1 METMITVARAWTL
14 IKEHVMTLATVKVNL
29 KEAGGLVLAQD
40 IIASKDVPSFSQS
53 NMDGYTFCFNENNQ
67 PYTIVGEVA
76 AGASQIK
83 AIEKGTAVRIFTG
96 ALVPEGADTVLM
108 QEKAKIDGVVLTVLD
123 EKIKKGDHVRAIGS
137 EIKKGERALTKGMI
151 LKPAAIG
158 FIAGMG
164 IEKVMVYP
172 APRIGILVTGNELQT
187 VGSDLK
193 EGQVYESNSYTLM
206 AALEALNIKE
216 IKVKQVKDDLVQITN
231 ELNSLIKE
239 TDIVL
244 MTGGVSVGDYD
255 FTLMAFDN
263 CQVKTVFHK
272 IKQKPGKPLLF
283 GLKAE
288 KIIFGLPGNPSS
300 VLTCFYEYVLPAI
313 EKLTYQTVSL
323 KAIQA
328 PIAHTF
334 KKLQGLTHFAKAM
347 YDGENV
353 TLLTGQESYKLASY
367 AVANCLGI
375 LPEEAEEI
383 TKGTILHIH
392 LLP

>member
-14 IKEHVMTLATVKVNL
+14 IKEHVMTLAAVKVNL

-67 PYTIVGEVA
+67 RYTIVGEVA

-367 AVANCLGI
+367 AVANCLAI
-375 LPEEAEEI
+375 LPEEVEEI
-383 TKGTILHIH
+383 TKGTIIHIH

>member
-14 IKEHVMTLATVKVNL
+14 IKEHVMTLAAVKVNL

-353 TLLTGQESYKLASY
+353 TLLTGQESYKFASY
-367 AVANCLGI
+367 AVANCLAI
-375 LPEEAEEI
+375 LPEEVEEI
-383 TKGTILHIH
+383 TKGTIIHIH

>member
-1 METMITVARAWTL
+1 METMITVARAWSL
-14 IKEHVMTLATVKVNL
+14 IKEHVMPLTAVKVNL

-40 IIASKDVPSFSQS
+40 IIASQDIPSFPQS
-53 NMDGYTFCFNENNQ
+53 NMDGYAFCFNENNNQ
-67 PYTIVGEVA
+67 YTIIGEVA
-76 AGASQIK
+76 AGASRIK
-83 AIEKGTAVRIFTG
+83 ALEKGTAVRIFTG

-108 QEKAKIDGVVLTVLD
+108 QEKAKIDGTVLYVLD
-123 EKIKKGDHVRAIGS
+123 EKIKQGDHVRAIGS
-137 EIKKGERALTKGMI
+137 EIKKGERALAKGMI

-158 FIAGMG
+158 FLAGMG
-164 IEKVMVYP
+164 IDEIMVYP
-172 APRIGILVTGNELQT
+172 TPKIGILVTGNELQAP
-187 VGSDLK
+187 GSELK
-193 EGQVYESNSYTLM
+193 IGQVYESNSYTLM

-216 IKVKQVKDDLVQITN
+216 IKVKQVKDDLVQIAN

-239 TDIVL
+239 IDIVL

-255 FTLMAFDN
+255 FTLKAFEH

-283 GLKAE
+283 GTKE
-288 KIIFGLPGNPSS
+288 NKIIFGLPGNPSS

-313 EKLTYQTVSL
+313 EKLTYQNVSL

-328 PIAHTF
+328 PNANAF
-334 KKLQGLTHFAKAM
+334 KKAQGLTHFAKAF
-347 YDGENV
+347 YDGTKV

-367 AVANCLGI
+367 AVANCLAI

-383 TKGTILHIH
+383 AAGTILNIH

>member
-14 IKEHVMTLATVKVNL
+14 IKEHVMTLAAVKVNL

-187 VGSDLK
+187 GGSDLK

-367 AVANCLGI
+367 AVANCLAI
-375 LPEEAEEI
+375 LPEEVEEI
-383 TKGTILHIH
+383 TKGTIIHIH

>member
-14 IKEHVMTLATVKVNL
+14 IKEHVMTLAAVKVNL

-40 IIASKDVPSFSQS
+40 IIASKDVPSFPQS

-123 EKIKKGDHVRAIGS
+123 EKIKKG
-137 EIKKGERALTKGMI
+137 ERPLTKGMI

-239 TDIVL
+239 NDIVL

-334 KKLQGLTHFAKAM
+334 KKLQGLTHFTKAM

-367 AVANCLGI
+367 AVANCLAI
-375 LPEEAEEI
+375 LPEEVEEI
-383 TKGTILHIH
+383 TKGTIIHIH

>member
-14 IKEHVMTLATVKVNL
+14 IKEHVMTLAAVKVNL

-367 AVANCLGI
+367 AVANCLAI
-375 LPEEAEEI
+375 LPEEVEEI
-383 TKGTILHIH
+383 TKGTIIHIH

>member
-1 METMITVARAWTL
+1 METMISVARAWSL
-14 IKEHVMTLATVKVNL
+14 IKEHVMPLAAVKINL

-40 IIASKDVPSFSQS
+40 IIASKDIPSFPQS
-53 NMDGYTFCFNENNQ
+53 NMDGYAFCFNENSHQ
-67 PYTIVGEVA
+67 YTIVGEVA

-83 AIEKGTAVRIFTG
+83 ALEKGTAVRIFTG
-96 ALVPEGADTVLM
+96 ASVPEGADTVLM
-108 QEKAKIDGVVLTVLD
+108 QEKAKIDGVALTVLD
-123 EKIKKGDHVRAIGS
+123 EKLKKGDHLRAIGS
-137 EIKKGERALTKGMI
+137 EIKKGERALAKGMI

-158 FIAGMG
+158 FLAGMG
-164 IEKVMVYP
+164 IDEIMVYP
-172 APRIGILVTGNELQT
+172 TPKIGILVTGNELET

-206 AALEALNIKE
+206 AALEVLNIKE
-216 IKVKQVKDDLVQITN
+216 IKVKQVKDDLVQIAN

-255 FTLMAFDN
+255 FTLKAFEY

-313 EKLTYQTVSL
+313 EKLTYQNVSL

-328 PIAHTF
+328 PNANVF
-334 KKLQGLTHFAKAM
+334 KKVQGLTHFAKAI
-347 YDGENV
+347 YNGENI

-367 AVANCLGI
+367 AVANCLAI

-383 TKGTILHIH
+383 TKGAILHIH